1 MYIDQP
7 VGVFTATQS
16 HTLEAVTDDTGDD
29 ADQGPSDSATPVF
42 NRTWRNYPPGPRE
55 VMIIGSYGDHE
66 NWEQQQ
72 LVTF

>member
-1 MYIDQP
+1 MYIGQP

-16 HTLEAVTDDTGDD
+16 HTLEALTDDTGDD
-29 ADQGPSDSATPVF
+29 ADQGQSDSATPIF
-42 NRTWRNYPPGPRE
+42 NPTWRHYHPEPRE
-55 VMIIGSYGDHE
+55 LMIIGLYGDHE